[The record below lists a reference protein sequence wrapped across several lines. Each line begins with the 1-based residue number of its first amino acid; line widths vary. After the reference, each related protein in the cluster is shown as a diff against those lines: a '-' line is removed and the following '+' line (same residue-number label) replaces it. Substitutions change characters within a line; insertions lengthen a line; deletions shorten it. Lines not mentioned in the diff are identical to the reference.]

1 MAVSFIRT
9 IILYA
14 VVITALRIMG
24 KRQIGELE
32 PSELVVTILV
42 SELAAIPMQDLGIP
56 LFAGVIPIITLIS
69 LEIIVSFL
77 CLKSRKLRRLLNGR
91 AAIIIRGGKLDREK
105 MKQMRIT
112 TDEVMEALR
121 QQNIGSVSELKYGL
135 IETNGQLSY
144 IYKPEYQPVNAKMLG
159 IKPADAGLPLIVI
172 SDGEVVEI
180 NLRHL
185 GKTREEIEKR
195 VQKAHISGVSEVFLM
210 TLDDSGKDEAAS
222 DSDCTIV
229 GGAGVVYFHAVA
241 AKPSCGRADSAG
253 GSFFFMC
260 WTKRHAGCCGSDRG
274 GAAWVAVAAGAA
286 GINFTAHGAG

>member
-1 MAVSFIRT
+1 MVVAVSFIRT
-9 IILYA
+9 VILYI
-14 VVITALRIMG
+14 VVVTALRIMG

-77 CLKSRKLRRLLNGR
+77 CLKSRKLRRLLNGQ
-91 AAIIIRGGKLDREK
+91 AAIIIRSGKLDREK
-105 MKQMRIT
+105 MKQMRLT

-135 IETNGQLSY
+135 IEPNGQLSY
-144 IYKPEYQPVNAKMLG
+144 VYKPEYQPVNAKMMG
-159 IKPADAGLPLIVI
+159 IQPEDAGLPMIVV
-172 SDGEVVEI
+172 SDGRIVET

-195 VQKAHISGVSEVFLM
+195 IQKAHIPDVSQVFLM
-210 TLDDSGKDEAAS
+210 TLDDSGNEFIQKKE
-222 DSDCTIV
+222 
-229 GGAGVVYFHAVA
+229 G
-241 AKPSCGRADSAG
+241 
-253 GSFFFMC
+253 
-260 WTKRHAGCCGSDRG
+260 
-274 GAAWVAVAAGAA
+274 
-286 GINFTAHGAG
+286 

>member
-9 IILYA
+9 VILYI
-14 VVITALRIMG
+14 VVVTALRIMG

-77 CLKSRKLRRLLNGR
+77 CLKSRKLRRLLNGQ
-91 AAIIIRGGKLDREK
+91 AAIIIRSGKLDREK
-105 MKQMRIT
+105 MKQMRLT

-135 IETNGQLSY
+135 IEPNGQLSY
-144 IYKPEYQPVNAKMLG
+144 VYKPEYQPVNAKMMG
-159 IKPADAGLPLIVI
+159 IQPEDAGLPLIVV
-172 SDGEVVEI
+172 SDGRIVET

-185 GKTREEIEKR
+185 GKTRGEIEKR
-195 VQKAHISGVSEVFLM
+195 IQKAHISDVSQVFLM
-210 TLDDSGKDEAAS
+210 TLDDSGNEFIQKKE
-222 DSDCTIV
+222 
-229 GGAGVVYFHAVA
+229 GQL
-241 AKPSCGRADSAG
+241 
-253 GSFFFMC
+253 
-260 WTKRHAGCCGSDRG
+260 
-274 GAAWVAVAAGAA
+274 
-286 GINFTAHGAG
+286 

>member
-1 MAVSFIRT
+1 MVVAVSFIRT
-9 IILYA
+9 VILYI
-14 VVITALRIMG
+14 VVVTALRIMG

-77 CLKSRKLRRLLNGR
+77 CLKSRKLRRLLNGQ
-91 AAIIIRGGKLDREK
+91 AAIIIRSGKLDREK
-105 MKQMRIT
+105 MKQMRLT

-135 IETNGQLSY
+135 IEPNGQLSY
-144 IYKPEYQPVNAKMLG
+144 VYKPEYQPVNAKMMGLQ
-159 IKPADAGLPLIVI
+159 PEDAGLPMIVV
-172 SDGEVVEI
+172 SDGRIVET

-195 VQKAHISGVSEVFLM
+195 IQKAHIPDVSQVFLM
-210 TLDDSGKDEAAS
+210 TLDDSGNEFIQKKE
-222 DSDCTIV
+222 
-229 GGAGVVYFHAVA
+229 G
-241 AKPSCGRADSAG
+241 
-253 GSFFFMC
+253 
-260 WTKRHAGCCGSDRG
+260 
-274 GAAWVAVAAGAA
+274 
-286 GINFTAHGAG
+286 

>member
-1 MAVSFIRT
+1 MVVAVSFIRT
-9 IILYA
+9 VILYI
-14 VVITALRIMG
+14 VVVTALRIMG

-77 CLKSRKLRRLLNGR
+77 CLKSRKLRRLLNGQ
-91 AAIIIRGGKLDREK
+91 AAIIIRSGKLDREK
-105 MKQMRIT
+105 MKQMRLT

-135 IETNGQLSY
+135 IEPNGPLSY
-144 IYKPEYQPVNAKMLG
+144 VYKPEYQPVNAKMMGLQ
-159 IKPADAGLPLIVI
+159 PEDAGLPMIVV
-172 SDGEVVEI
+172 SDGRIVET

-195 VQKAHISGVSEVFLM
+195 IQKAHIPDVSQVFLM
-210 TLDDSGKDEAAS
+210 TLDDSGNEFIQKKE
-222 DSDCTIV
+222 
-229 GGAGVVYFHAVA
+229 G
-241 AKPSCGRADSAG
+241 
-253 GSFFFMC
+253 
-260 WTKRHAGCCGSDRG
+260 
-274 GAAWVAVAAGAA
+274 
-286 GINFTAHGAG
+286 